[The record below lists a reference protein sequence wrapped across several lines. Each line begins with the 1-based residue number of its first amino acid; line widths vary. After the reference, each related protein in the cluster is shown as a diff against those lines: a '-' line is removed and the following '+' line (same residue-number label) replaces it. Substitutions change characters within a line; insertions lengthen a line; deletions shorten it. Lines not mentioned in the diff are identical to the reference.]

1 MMKKSSF
8 LVNKIFFINFETG
21 ENGRIFNIRIVEVGS
36 SSQTSLANFRGNG
49 FLQKHG
55 RKSRCLYVKNVQ
67 FSLS

>member
-8 LVNKIFFINFETG
+8 LANKIFFINFETG

-49 FLQKHG
+49 F
-55 RKSRCLYVKNVQ
+55 CKNMAVNPDACM
-67 FSLS
+67 